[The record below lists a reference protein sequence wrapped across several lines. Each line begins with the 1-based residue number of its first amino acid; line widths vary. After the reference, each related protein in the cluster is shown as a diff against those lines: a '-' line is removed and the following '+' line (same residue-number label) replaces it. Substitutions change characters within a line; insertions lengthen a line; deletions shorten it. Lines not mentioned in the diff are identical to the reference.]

1 LVNQCSPLLL
11 FFLPLFS
18 NFLSFFF
25 CFILFFLCLCSL
37 VFDYVSVSFVMSS
50 LRLLPCS
57 LFPGFFCV
65 LPWVSPPIFSLV
77 CVLWPPLL
85 ISLYLLSVYSL
96 LLSMCVCPSSFFFL
110 SFSLLEKFRMEAN
123 MELA

>member
-1 LVNQCSPLLL
+1 MTVRGSWLTNAPFC
-11 FFLPLFS
+11 FCFS
-18 NFLSFFF
+18 FPSSLIFGPFFF
-25 CFILFFLCLCSL
+25 CFIFFFLCLCSL

-77 CVLWPPLL
+77 CVLCPPLS
-85 ISLYLLSVYSL
+85 ISLYILSVYSL
-96 LLSMCVCPSSFFFL
+96 LLSMCVCPSSFFFVL
-110 SFSLLEKFRMEAN
+110 FFSLSTCY
-123 MELA
+123 